1 MREILADLVAE
12 QQGLDQFLQ
21 TIDYRKWSTPS
32 LAPGWDVRDQ
42 VSHLASSEELAFRA
56 IDEGKSALAEKAD
69 RYQTTDDFNK
79 EGVAEGRAMR
89 PQQVIEWW
97 RQTRARVVD
106 QLSRMNGSERIPW
119 VAGDMSAKSFATAR
133 LMETWAHGLDIHGAV
148 GSESEDTTRLR
159 HVAFLGWKS
168 LPWAFQVAGEE
179 YPGPIRI
186 ELRAPEFQKW
196 VYGPEDSDNVIRG
209 RAGEWCRVAVRRVK
223 AADTSLEA
231 EGKIAEQ
238 ALRLA
243 RAYA

>member
-42 VSHLASSEELAFRA
+42 VSHLASTEELAFRA
-56 IDEGKSALAEKAD
+56 IDEGQVALDEMAAKFESI
-69 RYQTTDDFNK
+69 DDFNK
-79 EGVAEGRAMR
+79 DGVTHGRTMR

-97 RQTRARVVD
+97 RQARAKVVD
-106 QLSRMNGSERIPW
+106 ELSRMTGSERTPW
-119 VAGDMSAKSFATAR
+119 VAGDMAAKTFATSR

-148 GSESEDTTRLR
+148 KVEPEDTTRLR

-168 LPWAFQVAGEE
+168 LPWAFQVAGED
-179 YPGPIRI
+179 YPEPIRV
-186 ELRAPEFQKW
+186 ELRAPEYQKW
-196 VYGPEDSDNVIRG
+196 VYGPEDSENVISG
-209 RAGEWCRVAVRRVK
+209 EAGAWCRVVVRRVK
-223 AADTSLEA
+223 AANTDLEA
-231 EGKIAEQ
+231 EGEIAVQ
-238 ALRLA
+238 ALLLA

>member
-56 IDEGKSALAEKAD
+56 IDEGQAALDEMAAKF
-69 RYQTTDDFNK
+69 QTTDDFNK

-97 RQTRARVVD
+97 RHARARVVD
-106 QLSRMNGSERIPW
+106 ELSRMNGSERIPW

-148 GSESEDTTRLR
+148 GNESEDTTRLR

-168 LPWAFQVAGEE
+168 LAWAFQVAGEE
-179 YPGPIRI
+179 YPEPIRV
-186 ELRAPEFQKW
+186 ELRAPEYQKW
-196 VYGPEDSDNVIRG
+196 VYGPEDSENVIRG
-209 RAGEWCRVAVRRVK
+209 QAGEWCRVVVRRVK
-223 AADTSLEA
+223 ASDTSLEA
-231 EGKIAEQ
+231 EGEIAEQ